1 MPGLL
6 YGYGGFNASIQPT
19 FSVTRLVFIQH
30 FNGVLAVA
38 NVRGGGYVR
47 HTRNTGKTI
56 HIYKYLYLCLDK
68 KYHSLL

>member
-1 MPGLL
+1 MPALL

-30 FNGVLAVA
+30 LNGVLAVA

-47 HTRNTGKTI
+47 AQCWENY
-56 HIYKYLYLCLDK
+56 YKVFVFVLV
-68 KYHSLL
+68 